1 MKLFFVV
8 GTRPNLIK
16 LSPILN
22 AVKSYPLLDI
32 KVVHT
37 SQHFDY
43 NMSLVFFEELEMP
56 QPNFFLETDNSSH
69 AKQTASIMVSFEELC
84 LKEKPDGVVVFGD
97 VNSTLAAALVAA
109 KLNIFS
115 FHIESGLRS
124 FNRTMPEEINRLVTD
139 HICNMLYAPS
149 QTAMLNLKNE
159 GLTGKALFTGDIMY
173 DAVKR
178 NIVLAESKS
187 VILKTLDLIPN
198 EYFITTL
205 HRPYNVDNED
215 VLKDIIAAF
224 SEVKEKI
231 VFAVHPRT
239 YKNISQFGIKLPL
252 NIITTEPLGYF
263 DFLQLQK
270 NAKKII
276 TDSGGIQKE
285 AFFIHKPC
293 ITLRPETEWV
303 ETVQCKANILVK
315 SRKKDE
321 IIKAIFEKQEADFSK
336 NIYGDGNSSALILDN
351 IEKVILDK

>member
-22 AVKSYPLLDI
+22 VAKEYPNLDI
-32 KVVHT
+32 QVVHT
-37 SQHFDY
+37 GQHFDY
-43 NMSLVFFEELEMP
+43 NMSLVFFEELDMP
-56 QPNFFLETDNSSH
+56 PPDYFLNVDNTSH
-69 AKQTASIMVSFEELC
+69 ARQTASIMVSFEELC
-84 LKEKPDGVVVFGD
+84 CKEKPDGVVVFGD
-97 VNSTLAAALVAA
+97 VNSTVAAALVAA

-139 HICNMLYAPS
+139 HICNVLYAPS
-149 QTAMLNLKNE
+149 KTAMVNLKNE
-159 GLTGKALFTGDIMY
+159 GLEDKSLFTGDIMY

-178 NIVLAESKS
+178 NMVLAESKS
-187 VILKTLDLIPN
+187 EILNKLGLISGQ
-198 EYFITTL
+198 YYITTL
-205 HRPYNVDNED
+205 HRPYNVDDET
-215 VLKDIIAAF
+215 VLNDIVAAF
-224 SEVKEKI
+224 SDVKEKI

-239 YKNISQFGIKLPL
+239 YKNLSKFGITLPP

-263 DFLQLQK
+263 DFLLLQK
-270 NAKKII
+270 NARKII

-285 AFFIHKPC
+285 AFFIHTPC

-303 ETVQCKANILVK
+303 ETIQCKANILVK

-321 IIKAIFEKQEADFSK
+321 ILNAIFAKQEADFSQ
-336 NIYGDGNSSALILDN
+336 NIYGDGNSSALILEN
-351 IEKVILDK
+351 IEMVISTI

>member
-22 AVKSYPLLDI
+22 TVKSYPELDI

-37 SQHFDY
+37 GQHFDY
-43 NMSLVFFEELEMP
+43 NMSLVFFEELVMP
-56 QPNFFLETDNSSH
+56 KPNFFLEVDNSSH
-69 AKQTASIMVSFEELC
+69 AKQTASIMVAFEELC

-97 VNSTLAAALVAA
+97 VNSTVAAALVAA

-124 FNRTMPEEINRLVTD
+124 FNRTMPEEINRLITD
-139 HICNMLYAPS
+139 HICNVLYAPS
-149 QTAMLNLKNE
+149 QTAMNNLKNE
-159 GLTGKALFTGDIMY
+159 GLTDRALCTGDIMY

-178 NIVLAESKS
+178 NMVLAESKS
-187 VILKTLDLIPN
+187 DILKTLDLIPDQ
-198 EYFITTL
+198 YYITTL
-205 HRPYNVDNED
+205 HRPYNVDNEE

-224 SEVKEKI
+224 SEVKEQI

-239 YKNISQFGIKLPL
+239 YKNLSRFGITLPA

-263 DFLQLQK
+263 DFLLLQK

-315 SRKKDE
+315 SRKKDD
-321 IIKAIFEKQEADFSK
+321 ILKAIFENQEADFSQ
-336 NIYGDGNSSALILDN
+336 NVYGDGHSSVLILDS
-351 IEKVILDK
+351 IEKTLLK